1 MRVGPEHH
9 DLGKFTNSDRQ
20 PGTTLCMAPAS
31 SPIIL
36 AAYTC
41 GTCET
46 QGRDREVS
54 PGLVLCWN
62 CGGPALITAR
72 VADSEASRS

>member
-1 MRVGPEHH
+1 
-9 DLGKFTNSDRQ
+9 
-20 PGTTLCMAPAS
+20 MAPAS

>member
-1 MRVGPEHH
+1 MCMNSADAPSAAGRSHIRPAFAGP
-9 DLGKFTNSDRQ
+9 GSTN
-20 PGTTLCMAPAS
+20 
-31 SPIIL
+31 IV

-46 QGRDREVS
+46 QGRDTEVS
-54 PGLVLCWN
+54 PGQVLCWN

-72 VADSEASRS
+72 VTG